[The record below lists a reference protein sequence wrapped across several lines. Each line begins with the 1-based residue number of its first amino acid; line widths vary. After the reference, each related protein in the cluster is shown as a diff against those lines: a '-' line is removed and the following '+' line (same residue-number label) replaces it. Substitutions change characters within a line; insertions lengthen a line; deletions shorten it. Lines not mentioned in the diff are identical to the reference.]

1 MYFVCGFGCESK
13 LKLGINS
20 NFAFECCK
28 NKVEFVLLIVCF
40 TCKLDDE
47 GFTRGKK
54 KQLRKTSTAF
64 AANPRKIGRHH
75 FTSKAKRRAGMWKY
89 KMAHGLETCSH
100 SSEFQFPSRT
110 GPSLGRAVL
119 QPAWYIG
126 QRCGSLPA
134 GPSPRV
140 PPRWPRG
147 CAKTQIQAILLGL
160 WRETFPASLSR
171 AVQGDPSPQL
181 TADGK

>member
-1 MYFVCGFGCESK
+1 
-13 LKLGINS
+13 
-20 NFAFECCK
+20 
-28 NKVEFVLLIVCF
+28 
-40 TCKLDDE
+40 
-47 GFTRGKK
+47 
-54 KQLRKTSTAF
+54 
-64 AANPRKIGRHH
+64 
-75 FTSKAKRRAGMWKY
+75 MWKY
-89 KMAHGLETCSH
+89 KMAYGLETCSH

-181 TADGK
+181 TADGKWQGVRGEGSVLWLQVKPAWHWCLKGHSHSAVSSLGIAETQSKRNLKVVLMT